1 MSETNEPNSNNP
13 SNPAGPSNTGS
24 TGSSVYGA
32 IPADEPGID
41 YMTDSRPIAVGENQA
56 IGYFD
61 AFLPRLMGALWASTD
76 RAPGWRSAVLL
87 DAWLSPQ

>member
-1 MSETNEPNSNNP
+1 MSCLRLRRGRGRRLEKARPVVSEATLDWVLVRELES
-13 SNPAGPSNTGS
+13 GT
-24 TGSSVYGA
+24 SSPFV
-32 IPADEPGID
+32 
-41 YMTDSRPIAVGENQA
+41 TRKQLQA